1 MVLIIFKNRQPQNK
15 LSTWSV
21 CGAKYQK
28 RGVRLPALP
37 WGAAMADTSGQGQ
50 GGSHR
55 SDLREVSTRARH
67 HHGGQ
72 DTPGSSLE
80 VLPIVSN
87 VGSGASEKGMWGRC
101 AGGPWGLCRGR
112 VLDPGHQCLAK
123 VLTRNTCFCP
133 DAPTQRSPCNWKGA
147 GAVTE
152 HEATACVQYFC

>member
-1 MVLIIFKNRQPQNK
+1 MECLRCQVPKAWSEAPSSALGSSHGRHLWARPGRLSPPRPQ
-15 LSTWSV
+15 
-21 CGAKYQK
+21 G
-28 RGVRLPALP
+28 R
-37 WGAAMADTSGQGQ
+37 
-50 GGSHR
+50 
-55 SDLREVSTRARH
+55 VSTRACH

-101 AGGPWGLCRGR
+101 AGGPWGPCSAR

-133 DAPTQRSPCNWKGA
+133 DAPTQRSPCNWEGA

-152 HEATACVQYFC
+152 HEATACIQYFC